1 MLERAFDYFASLLN
15 DVMSLMFSDPLV
27 SALETMLAMGFT
39 NEGGWLA
46 QLIRVKNGDIG
57 QVLDVLHTR
66 HQRK

>member
-1 MLERAFDYFASLLN
+1 
-15 DVMSLMFSDPLV
+15 MSLMFSDPLV